1 MRSSQTCFAPSCPP
15 SDLSTLQSLKKQDCK
30 GSTRTYILGLSKASG
45 SVTYG
50 PKGDIDTLGHFREVS
65 QFQDMN
71 SVFLVTSFFLM
82 LVLDT
87 EEGGERV
94 AAERQQLHLLAV
106 EC

>member
-1 MRSSQTCFAPSCPP
+1 M
-15 SDLSTLQSLKKQDCK
+15 
-30 GSTRTYILGLSKASG
+30 
-45 SVTYG
+45 
-50 PKGDIDTLGHFREVS
+50 GHFREVS

-94 AAERQQLHLLAV
+94 AEERQQLHLLAV